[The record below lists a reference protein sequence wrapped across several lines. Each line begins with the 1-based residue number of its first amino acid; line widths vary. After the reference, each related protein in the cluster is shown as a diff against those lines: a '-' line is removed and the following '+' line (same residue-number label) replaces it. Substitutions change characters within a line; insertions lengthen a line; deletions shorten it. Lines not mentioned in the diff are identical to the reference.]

1 MSVPNFN
8 GRRIIEIYGS
18 EAVLVAENTIFQL
31 PSGDLFLYKKKND
44 GFENSSPE
52 IISYEQDNMYLKE
65 IELFSDAIINN
76 INPPIDGSDGYHVQ
90 SVVDA
95 VFRSSKEK
103 QYIEIT

>member
-1 MSVPNFN
+1 MFSKN
-8 GRRIIEIYGS
+8 GGTASPVRPR
-18 EAVLVAENTIFQL
+18 VLN
-31 PSGDLFLYKKKND
+31 LFLHKKKND
-44 GFENSSPE
+44 GFENSDPE